1 MDDAAIV
8 YRHSYLET
16 PMTLVIAHRGASAY
30 APENTLP
37 AFALAAQQGADMIEL
52 DVQRSADG
60 ALVIFHDDTTERWDG
75 RQRLARD
82 CTLADLL
89 ALDIGGARV
98 ATLAETC
105 AFAREHG
112 MRMNVEL
119 KGIGFG
125 AEVAR
130 MLRDERVEE
139 LVLISSFE
147 EQALIEFAA
156 ASPAL
161 PRAYLMGTE
170 TYNPI
175 VRAREGWPF
184 GALRRTGSAAW
195 HPSYELPLLTWLIP
209 RVRRAGFQ
217 VNVWTVD
224 DPAWMRKLVTL
235 GVEGIITNTPDVLR
249 EMLERSNPS
258 TGSGQAV

>member
-1 MDDAAIV
+1 
-8 YRHSYLET
+8 
-16 PMTLVIAHRGASAY
+16 MTLVIGHRGASAY

-37 AFALAAQQGADMIEL
+37 AFELAARQGADMIEL

-60 ALVIFHDDTTERWDG
+60 VLVIFHDDTTERWDG
-75 RQRLARD
+75 RARLASD
-82 CTLADLL
+82 CTLAELL
-89 ALDIGGARV
+89 ALDIGGAKV

-105 AFAREHG
+105 VFARERG

-119 KGIGFG
+119 KGAGFG
-125 AEVAR
+125 GDVAR
-130 MLRDERVEE
+130 MLRAERVED

-147 EQALIEFAA
+147 ERALIEFAA

-161 PRAYLMGTE
+161 PRAYLMGTD
-170 TYNPI
+170 TYDPA

-209 RVRRAGFQ
+209 RVRKAGFQ

-224 DPAWMRKLVTL
+224 DVEWMRKLIAL
-235 GVEGIITNTPDVLR
+235 GVDGIITNTPDVLR
-249 EMLERSNPS
+249 EMLERSND
-258 TGSGQAV
+258 

>member
-1 MDDAAIV
+1 
-8 YRHSYLET
+8 
-16 PMTLVIAHRGASAY
+16 MTLVIAHRGASAY

-37 AFALAAQQGADMIEL
+37 AFELAARQGADMIEL

-60 ALVIFHDDTTERWDG
+60 VLVVFHDDTTERWDG
-75 RQRLARD
+75 RARLASA
-82 CTLADLL
+82 CTLAELL
-89 ALDIGGARV
+89 ALDIGGAKI

-105 AFAREHG
+105 AFARERS

-119 KGIGFG
+119 KGAGFG

-130 MLRDERVEE
+130 MLRAERVED

-147 EQALIEFAA
+147 EAALAEFAA
-156 ASPAL
+156 ASPSV

-170 TYNPI
+170 TYNPV
-175 VRAREGWPF
+175 VRVREGWPLR
-184 GALRRTGSAAW
+184 ALRRTGSVAW
-195 HPSYELPLLTWLIP
+195 HPSYELPMLTRSIP

-224 DPAWMRKLVTL
+224 DVQWMRKLVDL
-235 GVEGIITNTPDVLR
+235 GVDGIITDTPDVLR
-249 EMLERSNPS
+249 SMLERLN
-258 TGSGQAV
+258 V

>member
-1 MDDAAIV
+1 MEA
-8 YRHSYLET
+8 H
-16 PMTLVIAHRGASAY
+16 MTRVIAHRGASAY

-37 AFALAAQQGADMIEL
+37 AFELAARQGADMIEL

-60 ALVIFHDDTTERWDG
+60 VLVIFHDDTTERWDG
-75 RQRLARD
+75 RARLASA
-82 CTLADLL
+82 CTLAELL
-89 ALDIGGARV
+89 ALDIGGAKI

-105 AFAREHG
+105 VFAREQG

-119 KGIGFG
+119 KGAGFG
-125 AEVAR
+125 AAVAH
-130 MLRDERVEE
+130 MLRAERVEE
-139 LVLISSFE
+139 LVLISSFVE
-147 EQALIEFAA
+147 AALMEFAA
-156 ASPAL
+156 ASPTL

-170 TYNPI
+170 TYNPA

-184 GALRRTGSAAW
+184 GALQRTGSAAW

-209 RVRRAGFQ
+209 RVRKAGFQ

-224 DPAWMRKLVTL
+224 DVTWMRKLVAL

-249 EMLERSNPS
+249 DVIFEMK
-258 TGSGQAV
+258 T